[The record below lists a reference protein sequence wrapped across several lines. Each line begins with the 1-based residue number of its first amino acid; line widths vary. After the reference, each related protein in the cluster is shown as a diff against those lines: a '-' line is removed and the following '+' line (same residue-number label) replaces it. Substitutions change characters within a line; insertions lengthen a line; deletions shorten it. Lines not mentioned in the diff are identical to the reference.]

1 MGVALAAAGDVN
13 ADGFFDL
20 LIGANGDDDGGTDD
34 GGTYAGAAYLLLGGG
49 L

>member
-20 LIGANGDDDGGTDD
+20 LIGANGDDDGGT
-34 GGTYAGAAYLLLGGG
+34 YAGAAYLLLGGG